1 MKSTDRQIHLILHFI
16 KARAEQDA
24 ACLQQS
30 HVSPRGPSA
39 RHTQHT
45 NVITLL
51 PHFCRAAGVGHEG
64 DHALRTI
71 RRHTHRDWETM

>member
-1 MKSTDRQIHLILHFI
+1 MQVCT
-16 KARAEQDA
+16 EQEA
-24 ACLQQS
+24 GLQQS
-30 HVSPRGPSA
+30 HVLPRGPNA

-45 NVITLL
+45 NVIIFL

-64 DHALRTI
+64 DHGLRTV